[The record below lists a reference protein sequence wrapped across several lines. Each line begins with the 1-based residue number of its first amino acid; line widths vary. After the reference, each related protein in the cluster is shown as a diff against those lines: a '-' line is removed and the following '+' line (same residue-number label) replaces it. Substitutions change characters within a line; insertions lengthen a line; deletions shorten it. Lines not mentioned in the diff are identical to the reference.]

1 MGFAGAD
8 RDQQPRVAL
17 EREPEVIGQQ
27 MLQVERP
34 GHVLVPAG
42 IAALAAAAWLRA
54 ILAGDGMLW
63 AGVTAVAG
71 LASLA
76 LAIRVQ
82 RSGAVPLSRRLSH
95 WAVAAATLA
104 TGAVLM
110 VSSLSLWRVECC
122 WADLRER
129 RVSTALDDLGKRL
142 SDAVAEAR
150 RLAASGA
157 AAGATLSRNDAFT
170 NLRSAARTPDVEF
183 EHGVLVLGRD
193 GAPWAW
199 AGRHRF
205 VPAIDTAE
213 LQAVVTPFY
222 VSLEARR
229 QTGRGEVA
237 IGTVLLDATLRAPEE
252 PQTLAA
258 SFARTHGVAL
268 QFVPAHLAP
277 HESDVSDYV
286 LPGGDTLFSVQV
298 VPPTQGDA
306 RIQVQDTALEWG
318 GALLVLTLVALFVAA
333 PPGRWRWGVALVG
346 VWCLV
351 QAPLGVSGK
360 LAALFSP
367 VTFYRRELWIVSSS
381 TGALTLVGALL
392 VFAAA
397 VLWRAGL
404 ARRWWSSGIAA
415 ALILAAPYLVRNL
428 ARGITPPARGAGI
441 GLWLSWEISLAIA
454 SMALILLAAA
464 LVRGREEPRRIPWFL
479 PVACA
484 WAVLIAALGL
494 WLWEPKDAWPE
505 WYTFLWTP
513 ALLAVLV
520 PAPRR
525 ATIIAIATVAGTAA
539 TLLTWGASIEGR
551 IALADRDARGLGNE
565 SDPLAAA
572 LLERLSAR
580 VGAGPSFPRTAGDL
594 YSIWAGSP
602 LAREGY
608 PANLSLWTKAGDPA
622 AELSLAALN
631 LPTALVAALV
641 RSPQSARGSRVERV
655 PAVPGVHYV
664 LIAPLADGDVLAV
677 GVGPR
682 SRLVPPTRVERFLEG
697 EHAATAPYTISLSP
711 PGEESAGLSR
721 QVDWRRDGWSA
732 RGERLVAL
740 PGGTRHVHLRV
751 DLRGP
756 WPLFVRGTLVVL
768 LDVLLLAGVWML
780 GAVMTEGITLE
791 VPSIL
796 SGFRTSY
803 RLRVAGVL
811 AGLLVVPVLAFGVW
825 GFARIGDEAR
835 AAGDLLIRQT
845 LKDAALATGELPVER
860 DAAQRGM
867 LELASRLDAD
877 LWLYRDGLLT
887 ASSTPALD
895 ELGLVDRFL
904 TPRIFTQLALADELD
919 AIGNG
924 RSAGRSIRV
933 GYRVVGARTAGDEA
947 ILAAPQLLDDEAVE
961 RQEADLALTLLLLM
975 CVASGAAISVAGL
988 AAGTLARPVAAL
1000 ERAAIAVGAG
1010 ETPPPFPE
1018 RAFREFGPVM
1028 NAFQQ
1033 MAADVR
1039 SSQAS
1044 LEDAR
1049 QRMAQVLANVATGV
1063 IAVDADLRIA
1073 LANERAVELVGAR
1086 LEPGTTIDRAAAAPW
1101 QPVWSLVRQ
1110 FQRLG
1115 RVDIADHE
1123 VTVGSRQIRVQL
1135 APLGPATE
1143 ARGSVIA
1150 LDDVTDRNRAARV
1163 LAWGEMARQ
1172 VAHEIKNP
1180 LTPIRLGI
1188 QHLERVRHHDD
1199 FDATLHDTASR
1210 ILTEIDRLDA
1220 IARTFSRFGTPAP
1233 QASSPL
1239 EPLDLY
1245 EVAREVV
1252 QLYSLGS
1259 AAATKGKAKGGAAT
1273 QFQLEGASGA
1283 PVLARRDEVK
1293 EVLVNLLENAR
1304 NAEAHRVTIQVADTG
1319 REVSVIDDGRG
1330 IAAEALPRV
1339 FEPAFSTTSSGAGL
1353 GLAIAKRLVDGWGG
1367 TITITSSV
1375 GVGTTVRIILPP
1387 PPREPRKPA
1396 A

>member
-1 MGFAGAD
+1 
-8 RDQQPRVAL
+8 
-17 EREPEVIGQQ
+17 
-27 MLQVERP
+27 MLIPV
-34 GHVLVPAG
+34 G
-42 IAALAAAAWLRA
+42 IAAFASAAWLRA
-54 ILAGDGMLW
+54 ITAGNGLVW
-63 AGVTAVAG
+63 AGVTGVAG

-76 LAIRVQ
+76 LVLRARGD
-82 RSGAVPLSRRLSH
+82 RGAAGSAVSH
-95 WAVAAATLA
+95 WAAAGAAVA
-104 TGAVLM
+104 TGAVLI

-122 WADLRER
+122 WARLRER
-129 RVSTALDDLGKRL
+129 RVSNALEQLEQPL
-142 SDAVAEAR
+142 SDAVADAR

-157 AAGATLSRNDAFT
+157 SAVARSRNDAFT
-170 NLRSAARTPDVEF
+170 ELRRAARTSDPGF

-205 VPAIDTAE
+205 VPALDTAE
-213 LQAVVTPFY
+213 LRAVITPFY

-237 IGTVLLDATLRAPEE
+237 VGTVLLDATLAAPEE

-258 SFARTHGVAL
+258 SFARTHGVTL
-268 QFVPAHLAP
+268 RFLPPHLAP
-277 HESDVSDYV
+277 PGSDVSDYA

-298 VPPTQGDA
+298 LPPTQGDA
-306 RIQVQDTALEWG
+306 RIRVLDTGLELG
-318 GALLVLTLVALFVAA
+318 GALLVLILVALFAAA
-333 PPGRWRWGVALVG
+333 PPGPARWVVALASA
-346 VWCLV
+346 WCLAAV
-351 QAPLGVSGK
+351 PLGVSGK

-367 VTFYRRELWIVSSS
+367 VTFYRRELGIVSSS
-381 TGALTLVGALL
+381 TGALTLVAVLL
-392 VFAAA
+392 VFAGAA
-397 VLWRAGL
+397 LWRAGL
-404 ARRWWSSGIAA
+404 PRRWWSWGIAA
-415 ALILAAPYLVRNL
+415 VLILAAPYLARNL
-428 ARGITPPARGAGI
+428 ARGITPPARGAGF
-441 GLWLSWEISLAIA
+441 GLWLSWEISLAVA

-464 LVRGREEPRRIPWFL
+464 LVRGRAEAHRVPWPL
-479 PVACA
+479 PVACGCA
-484 WAVLIAALGL
+484 AAVAALGL
-494 WLWEPKDAWPE
+494 WLWGPNDAWPE
-505 WYTFLWTP
+505 WYTYLWTP
-513 ALLAVLV
+513 ALAGVLV

-551 IALADRDARGLGNE
+551 VALADRDARGLGNE

-572 LLERLSAR
+572 LLERLSVR
-580 VGAGPSFPRTAGDL
+580 VVGAAALPRTAGGL
-594 YSIWAGSP
+594 YGIWLGSP

-608 PANLSLWTKAGDPA
+608 PTTLSLWTKAGDPE
-622 AELSLAALN
+622 AELSLASLN

-641 RSPQSARGSRVERV
+641 RSPATAQGARVERV

-664 LIAPLADGDVLAV
+664 LIAPLPDGDVLAV

-697 EHAATAPYTISLSP
+697 EYAAIAPYTISVSP
-711 PGEESAGLSR
+711 PGDEAATPRG
-721 QVDWRRDGWSA
+721 QVEWRRDGWSA
-732 RGERLVAL
+732 RGERLVAF

-756 WPLFVRGTLVVL
+756 WPLLVRGMLVVF
-768 LDVLLLAGVWML
+768 LDVLLLAGLWVL
-780 GAVMTEGITLE
+780 GAIMTEGITLH
-791 VPSIL
+791 VPSIV

-803 RLRVAGVL
+803 RVRVAGVL
-811 AGLLVVPVLAFGVW
+811 AGLLVIPVLAFGIW
-825 GFARIGDEAR
+825 GFARTGDEAR
-835 AAGDLLIRQT
+835 AAGDLLIRQA
-845 LKDAALATGELPVER
+845 LKDAALASGELPVER

-877 LWLYRDGLLT
+877 LWLYRDGVLT

-904 TPRIFTQLALADELD
+904 TPRIFTRLALADELD
-919 AIGNG
+919 AVANG
-924 RSAGRSIRV
+924 RSAGRSIRI

-947 ILAAPQLLDDEAVE
+947 ILAAPQLLDDEAVQQ
-961 RQEADLALTLLLLM
+961 QEEDLALTVLLLICL
-975 CVASGAAISVAGL
+975 ASGAAISVAGL
-988 AAGTLARPVAAL
+988 AAGALARPVAAL

-1010 ETPPPFPE
+1010 DPPPPFPE

-1039 SSQAS
+1039 SSRAS
-1044 LEDAR
+1044 LEQAR
-1049 QRMAQVLANVATGV
+1049 HRMAQVLANVATGV

-1073 LANERAVELVGAR
+1073 LANQRAVELLGAL
-1086 LEPGTTIDRAAAAPW
+1086 LEQGSAIDRVTGGEW
-1101 QPVWSLVRQ
+1101 QPVWALVRK
-1110 FQRLG
+1110 FQRLE
-1115 RVDIADHE
+1115 RTEIEDHE
-1123 VTVGSRQIRVQL
+1123 VTVDSRQIRVQL
-1135 APLGPATE
+1135 APLGPVNE

-1188 QHLERVRHHDD
+1188 QHLQRVRHHGD
-1199 FDATLHDTASR
+1199 FDATLQDTAAR
-1210 ILTEIDRLDA
+1210 ILAEIDRLDA
-1220 IARTFSRFGTPAP
+1220 IARTFSRFGTPAT
-1233 QASSPL
+1233 QVSPL

-1245 EVAREVV
+1245 ELAQEIV

-1259 AAATKGKAKGGAAT
+1259 PGGKGKGQGKAATG
-1273 QFQLEGASGA
+1273 FHLEGAPGA
-1283 PVLARRDEVK
+1283 RVLARRDEVK

-1304 NAEAHRVTIQVADTG
+1304 NAEARRVTVQVAAGG
-1319 REVSVIDDGRG
+1319 RELSVIDDGRG
-1330 IAAEALPRV
+1330 IPAELLPRV

-1375 GVGTTVRIILPP
+1375 GVGTTVRIVLPVSP
-1387 PPREPRKPA
+1387 EEPRQTA